1 MPIVLT
7 IVLVLIA
14 IALLTGPILAL
25 LWTLLIGFIAGAL
38 AKFIMPGRDGGG
50 FLMTALLGIAG
61 SFAASL
67 LGRLAG
73 FYPPGASAGFLASV
87 VGAIII
93 LAAYR
98 IFVGRTASV

>member
-14 IALLTGPILAL
+14 IALLTGPVLAL
-25 LWTLLIGFIAGAL
+25 VWTLLIGFIAGAL

-61 SFAASL
+61 SFTASL

-98 IFVGRTASV
+98 VFMGRKVSA

>member
-7 IVLVLIA
+7 IVLALIV
-14 IALLTGPILAL
+14 IALITGPILAL

-61 SFAASL
+61 SFTASL
-67 LGRLAG
+67 LGRLLG
-73 FYPPGASAGFLASV
+73 LYPPGASAGFLASV
-87 VGAIII
+87 VGALII

-98 IFVGRTASV
+98 MFSGRQASV

>member
-7 IVLVLIA
+7 IVLVLVA
-14 IALLTGPILAL
+14 IALLTGPVLGL

-61 SFAASL
+61 SFTASL
-67 LGRLAG
+67 LGRLTG
-73 FYPPGASAGFLASV
+73 IYGPGNNAGFLASI

-98 IFVGRTASV
+98 VFTGQKARA

>member
-14 IALLTGPILAL
+14 AALLIGPTLAL
-25 LWTLLIGFIAGAL
+25 IWTLLIGFLAGAL

-61 SFAASL
+61 SFTASI
-67 LGRLAG
+67 LGRLLGIYSAG
-73 FYPPGASAGFLASV
+73 SSVGFLASV
-87 VGAIII
+87 VGALII

-98 IFVGRTASV
+98 AFTGAKASA

>member
-7 IVLVLIA
+7 VVLVLIA
-14 IALLTGPILAL
+14 IALLTGPVLGL

-38 AKFIMPGRDGGG
+38 AKFIMPGEDGGG

-61 SFAASL
+61 SFTASL
-67 LGRLAG
+67 LGRLTGIYAPGDGAG
-73 FYPPGASAGFLASV
+73 FIAAV

-98 IFVGRTASV
+98 VFMGRRVAA